1 MPFKWEYI
9 PNYSFNFDV
18 IYLLSLIWFI
28 GISSFDGD
36 YLLRFWESIESW
48 PALLNEN
55 FWIEFEV
62 SNKGIDYIL
71 WKQFDSTR
79 KIYSNVLW
87 WSMIRNFHFDLI
99 FVRFKTLRKKKSNC
113 QENTSDWA
121 HCKTRIF
128 SWIQKNVNQNWDA
141 AEFIMK
147 HRLFECP
154 NNIYSKRNFGTAKK
168 MMEKSKTTTITQP

>member
-1 MPFKWEYI
+1 MGYWDEKEKHRVFSLNRHKLMTDVH
-9 PNYSFNFDV
+9 NFCHLNGNSFYFDV

-99 FVRFKTLRKKKSNC
+99 FVRFKTLRKKNSNC

-128 SWIQKNVNQNWDA
+128 SWIQK
-141 AEFIMK
+141 K
-147 HRLFECP
+147 C
-154 NNIYSKRNFGTAKK
+154 
-168 MMEKSKTTTITQP
+168 KSKLGCSWIYNEALLIWVSK